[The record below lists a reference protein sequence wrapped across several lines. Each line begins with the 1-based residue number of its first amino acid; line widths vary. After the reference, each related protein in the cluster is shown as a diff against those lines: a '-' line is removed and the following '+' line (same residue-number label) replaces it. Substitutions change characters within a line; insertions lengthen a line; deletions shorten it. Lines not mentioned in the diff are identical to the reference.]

1 MYDIPSAVDTA
12 FSFSPWWQLVILVI
26 TNACTWLF
34 GKWQTRR
41 ERKQTDLQ
49 IIEQAIAPQL
59 ESIGKLTEQN
69 GQLVEMFLNEQRLRL
84 AAEGEN
90 TALKAERE
98 ELKAQISGLSRKI
111 NNLEKKIDKLASNEN
126 NNHPRS

>member
-1 MYDIPSAVDTA
+1 MFDTLSGA
-12 FSFSPWWQLVILVI
+12 DMSLGPWWQLLVLVA
-26 TNACTWLF
+26 TNLCTWLF
-34 GKWQTRR
+34 GKWQTKR
-41 ERKQTDLQ
+41 EQKQTDLQ

-90 TALKAERE
+90 SSLKAERE
-98 ELKAQISGLSRKI
+98 ELKSQISALSKQI
-111 NNLEKKIDKLASNEN
+111 ANLEKKIDKRYKAEQ
-126 NNHPRS
+126 